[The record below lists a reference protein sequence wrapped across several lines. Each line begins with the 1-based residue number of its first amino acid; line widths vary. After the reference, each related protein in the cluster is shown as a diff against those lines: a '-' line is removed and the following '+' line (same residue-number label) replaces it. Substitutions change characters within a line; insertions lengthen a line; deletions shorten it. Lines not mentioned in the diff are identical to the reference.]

1 MTTKIEN
8 SELSV
13 TIKHLGAELCS
24 IQNQD
29 KKEYMWQADPAFWAK
44 HAPILFPI
52 VGTLKDN
59 CYRYQKQDYQLS
71 RHGFARDMNFK
82 VLESSKTKVTF
93 SLEHNEETLAM
104 YPFQFELQIS
114 YGLEKSTLIVDY
126 KVVNNGKTIMPF
138 SIGAHP
144 AFALEGNFND
154 YSLVFEKDEQLTY
167 HLLAN
172 DLLSDHTKTL
182 DLTDKKLDL
191 SYDLFANDA
200 LIFKSIPSKELTIQQ
215 KGKDILKVA
224 YSGFP
229 DLGIWTKM
237 QAPFI
242 CIEPWYGYSDT
253 QNATGD
259 LFNKEGIQTLQPEQ
273 SFNAQYKIEILKT
286 KNR

>member
-8 SELSV
+8 SQLSV

-44 HAPILFPI
+44 HAPILFPV
-52 VGTLKDN
+52 VGTLKN
-59 CYRYQKQDYQLS
+59 NSYHYQQKEYQLS

-82 VLESSKTKVTF
+82 VLESSNSKVTF
-93 SLEHNEETLAM
+93 SLEHNEETLAI

-114 YGLEKSTLIVDY
+114 YSIENSTLIVDY
-126 KVVNNGKTIMPF
+126 RVINNSETIMPF

-154 YSLVFEKDEQLTY
+154 YNLVFEKDEQLTY

-172 DLLSDHTKTL
+172 DLLSENTKTL
-182 DLTDKKLDL
+182 NLTDKKLDL

-200 LIFKSIPSKELTIQQ
+200 LIFKSILSKELTIQQ
-215 KGKDILKVA
+215 KGKDFLKVA

-259 LFNKEGIQTLQPEQ
+259 LFEKEGIQTLLPEQ
-273 SFNAQYKIEILKT
+273 SFNAQYTIEILK
-286 KNR
+286 N